1 MKFSVAGDSHGQA
14 MYGLIEGLP
23 AGFPV
28 SIDEIDKNLQRRQRG
43 YGRGKRMGLEHDR
56 AIIKSGL
63 WNDLTTGA
71 PILIEIANL
80 APRSEKETRSIP
92 RPGHADYAAW
102 TKYRL
107 SDLTIYAERSSA
119 RWTAALVSIGSIACQ
134 MLSKL
139 GIEIVSS
146 VIAIGKI
153 QCPIPDSVCVVARD
167 ASPVYCH
174 DKLASGE
181 MVAEI
186 EKAIDKGDTLGG
198 IFAVSAYGLPS
209 GIGGYGELF
218 ERLDSKIGRY
228 FLAIPSVKGVF
239 VGNPDVSLP
248 GSQYHDPFAVSDG
261 KVSRLSNNAG
271 GVEGGIS
278 NGQPLVV
285 VASVKPIPTLENGI
299 DSVNLKSMN
308 LEKTPY
314 VRSDVTAVP
323 AASVVGESMLGLLL
337 LESILEKYGN
347 DSFDLLKG
355 RLENESL
362 PCWNDGLGEKH
373 HR

>member
-1 MKFSVAGDSHGQA
+1 MRFSVGGDSHGPA
-14 MYGLIEGLP
+14 MYGLVEGLP

-56 AIIKSGL
+56 AIVKSGL
-63 WNDLTTGA
+63 WKGLTTGA
-71 PILIEIANL
+71 PVLIEIANL
-80 APRSEKETRSIP
+80 APRSEMEMRSLP

-107 SDLTIYAERSSA
+107 DDLTVYAERSSA
-119 RWTAALVSIGSIACQ
+119 RWTAALVSIGSIASQ
-134 MLSKL
+134 MLLKL
-139 GIEIVSS
+139 GIEIVGS
-146 VIAIGKI
+146 VVAIGKVH
-153 QCPIPDSVCVVARD
+153 CSIPESVCVVARD
-167 ASPVYCH
+167 ASPVHCH
-174 DKLASGE
+174 DPLASCE

-186 EKAIDKGDTLGG
+186 EKAIDRGDTLGG
-198 IFAVSAYGLPS
+198 IFAVSAFGLPP

-228 FLAIPSVKGVF
+228 FMAIPSVKGVF
-239 VGNPDVSLP
+239 VGNSDVSLP
-248 GSQYHDPFAVSDG
+248 GSQYHDPFTVSDG
-261 KVSRLSNNAG
+261 RVARRSNNAG

-278 NGQPLVV
+278 NGQPVVV
-285 VASVKPIPTLENGI
+285 VASVKPIPTLGNGI
-299 DSVNLKSMN
+299 DSVNLKNMN
-308 LEKTPY
+308 VEKTPY

-347 DSFDLLKG
+347 DNFDLLKG